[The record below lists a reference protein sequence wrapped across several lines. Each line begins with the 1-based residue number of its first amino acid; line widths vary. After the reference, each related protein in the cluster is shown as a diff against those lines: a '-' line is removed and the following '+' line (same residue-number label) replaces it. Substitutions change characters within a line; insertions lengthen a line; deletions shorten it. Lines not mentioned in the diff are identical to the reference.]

1 LKTIQIRVENLVRF
15 HASLARALSETGI
28 SGGQLNEIFSTYLRA
43 ECAKCGIKITG
54 DEIVH
59 VGVAEEATELPHPK
73 LKRLRLGYCARE
85 GCESYDYYI
94 HLEDHPGVDWAKVS
108 EKAHQLATAMKAEAS
123 QDEKRQARQKRN
135 RRRTRVVAGLFIVI
149 ALLLVSFLTRHGR
162 LPFTKK
168 PHKYEID
175 PASVR
180 QQPPR

>member
-1 LKTIQIRVENLVRF
+1 VEDLVRF
-15 HASLARALSETGI
+15 QASLACALSEAGI
-28 SGGQLNEIFSTYLRA
+28 SGSQLNQIFSTRLRA
-43 ECAKCGIKITG
+43 ECAECGIQITG

-59 VGVAEEATELPHPK
+59 VAVAEEATELPHPK

-85 GCESYDYYI
+85 GCESYDYRI
-94 HLEDHPGVDWAKVS
+94 HLEDHPGVDWTTVT
-108 EKAHQLATAMKAEAS
+108 EKAHQLELAAKAAAS
-123 QDEKRQARQKRN
+123 EEEKRRARQKQN
-135 RRRTRVVAGLFIVI
+135 QRTKRVVAGLSVVI

-180 QQPPR
+180 QPPSR